1 MMQELWRLDVS
12 TLTALIR
19 SKQASAR
26 EVVEAALARL
36 AAVNPK
42 VNAVVE
48 IRADEAL
55 SAADQADAH
64 LAKGDVL
71 GPLHGVPVATK
82 INTDQKGCATS
93 GGVVAYRDLIAQED
107 SPSIANLRQAGAII
121 IGRTNAPEFSWRWY
135 TDNELFGETVNP
147 WNKAVTCGGSSGGSA
162 VAVATG
168 ICPLAHGTDFGGSI
182 RHPAFCCGIAGLRP
196 TLGRVPAYNAST
208 GDRPITA
215 QFMAVHGPLAR
226 RVGDL
231 RIGLAA
237 MAAGDVRDPWW
248 VPAPLAGPPVQKPIR
263 VALVDAE
270 RRLGHD
276 GRLGL
281 DDGIATALEQ
291 SAAWLEDAGYR
302 VERVTPPSIE
312 EAAGLWSMLVLNES
326 KLSMIEQIRQVGGSA
341 IRKTGELM
349 IRRAPPVDFAGY
361 VKALGQRAT
370 LLRQWQQFFERY
382 PLILMP
388 TSREPAFAL
397 GLDTLGDAEMKWIF
411 DALAPILAPALL
423 GLPCLAVP
431 TSIHGNVPTGV
442 QLVAARFR
450 EDLCLDAGEA
460 IEARATIATPIDPQ

>member
-1 MMQELWRLDVS
+1 MMQELWRLNIS
-12 TLTALIR
+12 TLTDLIR

-26 EVVEAALARL
+26 EVVEGALSRL
-36 AAVNPK
+36 AVVNPD

-48 IRADEAL
+48 ILADEAL
-55 SAADQADAH
+55 NAADQADRK
-64 LAKGDVL
+64 LAKGEDL
-71 GPLHGVPVATK
+71 GALHGVPVTTK

-107 SPSIANLRQAGAII
+107 SPSIANLRRQGAII

-135 TDNELFGETVNP
+135 TDNELFGETINP
-147 WNKAVTCGGSSGGSA
+147 WNKAVTCGGSSGGAA

-168 ICPLAHGTDFGGSI
+168 ICALAHGTDFGGSI
-182 RHPAFCCGIAGLRP
+182 RHPAMCCGVAGLRP
-196 TLGRVPAYNAST
+196 TFGRVPAYNATT

-215 QFMAVHGPLAR
+215 QLMAVHGPLAR

-248 VPAPLAGPPVQKPIR
+248 VPAPLEGPPTQTPIR

-270 RRLGHD
+270 RRP
-276 GRLGL
+276 GL
-281 DDGIATALEQ
+281 NDGIADALEQ
-291 SAAWLEDAGYR
+291 SATWLEDAGYR

-312 EAAGLWSMLVLNES
+312 EAAQLWSMLVLNES
-326 KLSMIEQIRQVGGSA
+326 KLSMIQQIRQVGGSA
-341 IRKTGELM
+341 IRKAGELM
-349 IRRAPPVDFAGY
+349 IRHAPPADFESY
-361 VKALGQRAT
+361 VKALGRRAT
-370 LLRQWQQFFERY
+370 VLRQWQQFFERY
-382 PLILMP
+382 PLMLMP
-388 TSREPAFAL
+388 ISREPAFVL
-397 GLDTLGDAEMKWIF
+397 GLDTLGDTEMKWIF
-411 DALAPILAPALL
+411 DALAPTLAPALL

-431 TSIHGNVPTGV
+431 TSIHGNIPTGV